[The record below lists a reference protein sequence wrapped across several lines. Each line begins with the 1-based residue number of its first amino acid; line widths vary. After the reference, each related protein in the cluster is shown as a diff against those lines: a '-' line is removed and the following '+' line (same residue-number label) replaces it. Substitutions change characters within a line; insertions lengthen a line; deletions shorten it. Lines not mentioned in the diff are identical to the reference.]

1 MSDKLYY
8 KVSEVSVITGVPT
21 YVLRFWETEFRW
33 IRPKRTQTGRRL
45 YTKRDIDLILK
56 VKNLLYD
63 KKFTIQGAKQYL
75 KLESSKKKDKTPAVS
90 LDEIRSRSVNFGGA
104 GCDLSIRCMA

>member
-8 KVSEVSVITGVPT
+8 KVSEVSVIAGVPA

-33 IRPKRTQTGRRL
+33 IRPKRTHTGRRL

-56 VKNLLYD
+56 VKHLLYD
-63 KKFTIQGAKQYL
+63 KKFTIQGAKQHL
-75 KLESSKKKDKTPAVS
+75 KAESSKKKGKAPAVS
-90 LDEIRSRSVNFGGA
+90 LDEIRSELIN
-104 GCDLSIRCMA
+104 IRKLVS